1 MVLSKGILSKGIK
14 LMQKTV
20 GYSLS
25 EFIFVA
31 QSGSPGSFRQFT
43 DNEVTYNDTARDCT
57 NAKTYTK
64 PD

>member
-1 MVLSKGILSKGIK
+1 
-14 LMQKTV
+14 MQKTV